1 MAEGK
6 ADTRGPTNMSEVSS
20 EDRELVRSDLASLAE
35 FLKKKYGLS
44 FHKIR
49 RFLREMLTV
58 SV

>member
-1 MAEGK
+1 
-6 ADTRGPTNMSEVSS
+6 MSEVSS

-35 FLKKKYGLS
+35 LLKKKYNMT

-49 RFLREMLTV
+49 RFLHEMLEV